1 MRAVVVILERQLLQM
16 LKQVFSDI
24 VDDILA
30 DIHHDTA
37 SDRRENDTDD
47 VDADEHSDQRKQ
59 KFLVFV
65 RNRKVQCPLDNHRRN
80 VAERAADAA

>member
-65 RNRKVQCPLDNHRRN
+65 RKVQCPLDNHRRN